1 MDFESIK
8 TWVMANKLLSAGV
21 GVLAVGAIA
30 YMLTRV
36 QSGKRISSGLSGI
49 GRPKALRKSK
59 QDKAVKLIGLT

>member
-49 GRPKALRKSK
+49 GRHKVNRKSK
-59 QDKAVKLIGLT
+59 QAKAVKLIGLT

>member
-8 TWVMANKLLSAGV
+8 TWIMANKLLSAGV
-21 GVLAVGAIA
+21 AVLAIGATA

-49 GRPKALRKSK
+49 DRHKANRKSK
-59 QDKAVKLIGLT
+59 QAKAVKLIGLT